1 MCEKNDATF
10 VMSNAVSL
18 TDKPISEFD
27 TNWYSWWCI
36 QWLAKILGWNQVDLN
51 MVYLMCLTAIFPFW
65 QGCQKHMF
73 SQKQFN
79 SFGGTFKD
87 RDVHSWFYDKG
98 PSLNALKSVSF
109 KKTVKISSTQEIC
122 TEFTH
127 IIYCK
132 WVNSVQISWVLE
144 ISTVFLKETDFNIC
158 LVS

>member
-1 MCEKNDATF
+1 MPI
-10 VMSNAVSL
+10 
-18 TDKPISEFD
+18 DKPISEFD
-27 TNWYSWWCI
+27 TNWYPWWCI

-98 PSLNALKSVSF
+98 PSLNELGLGLIFFSLDYFGTGRLGSLKSNNCFKNVSQF
-109 KKTVKISSTQEIC
+109 WLCIYPRTVGWNT
-122 TEFTH
+122 T
-127 IIYCK
+127 
-132 WVNSVQISWVLE
+132 
-144 ISTVFLKETDFNIC
+144 
-158 LVS
+158 